1 MRASKIRAHGWST
14 DDPER
19 AAFFAEGPH
28 CASVQNQMNVFSDAP
43 EMMAVCEE
51 PDLASISRGPLAM
64 GLLPGKYKAD
74 SRLAGD
80 DVRGENAP
88 SWMQYFRE
96 GKPNLIFLEKLTAIR
111 EILTA
116 NGRSSVQGA
125 LGWLWARS
133 PKTVPIPGFRT
144 AAQVEEDAKAM
155 AVGPLNE
162 TQMREIDMLLAR
174 G

>member
-43 EMMAVCEE
+43 EMMAVCEG

-88 SWMQYFRE
+88 SWMQYFKENPILSPRE
-96 GKPNLIFLEKLTAIR
+96 VVHHPQDLDCRWAELGSGSPGL
-111 EILTA
+111 
-116 NGRSSVQGA
+116 A
-125 LGWLWARS
+125 LGAQRQDGANPRFSHRGTGGGERQGDGIWATQR
-133 PKTVPIPGFRT
+133 
-144 AAQVEEDAKAM
+144 DADA
-155 AVGPLNE
+155 
-162 TQMREIDMLLAR
+162 
-174 G
+174 